1 MLLSVSPIAKSL
13 LLTLRFKLNK
23 KKITLQSA
31 HYLGPV
37 AQLVEHYLD
46 MVVVDGSSPFGATIL
61 HMKFPII

>member
-1 MLLSVSPIAKSL
+1 MLLSVSPIVKSL

-31 HYLGPV
+31 YYLGPV

-46 MVVVDGSSPFGATIL
+46 MVVVDGSSPFGATIIIF
-61 HMKFPII
+61 KF